1 MRGTSSQFVVTI
13 VVCSSATY
21 GRTFIQAIHRPR
33 VAYAVLKRHI
43 RPICVWVRISGLI
56 ILYSHILLHSK
67 TPEQCPKTT
76 FPKLLRARI
85 IMFPNRNG
93 LLFIPF
99 ISKRKNNEE
108 DNFVRLLYVL
118 PYLPSDSMRI
128 LISNIHCPVT
138 ILSISER
145 KNFRFHQFACHL
157 RIDATLFLCL
167 HLPSLPSKPQFPL
180 CALSAPTKEKTA
192 SLLILFPPPP
202 PPLPPPPSPPS
213 LSPTFI
219 TTLYYWSPS
228 LVHIYH

>member
-76 FPKLLRARI
+76 FPKSLRARI
-85 IMFPNRNG
+85 LLFPNRNG

-99 ISKRKNNEE
+99 ISKRKNKEE
-108 DNFVRLLYVL
+108 DNFARLLYVL
-118 PYLPSDSMRI
+118 PHLPSDSMRI
-128 LISNIHCPVT
+128 LISNIHCPLPLT
-138 ILSISER
+138 SLKERTFASI
-145 KNFRFHQFACHL
+145 NLCACHL

-192 SLLILFPPPP
+192 SPLILFPPPP
-202 PPLPPPPSPPS
+202 PPLPPHPPI
-213 LSPTFI
+213 LSI
-219 TTLYYWSPS
+219 L
-228 LVHIYH
+228 L